1 MVIFFPTFGCVLK
14 ENVGKYSS
22 PMDPMCLGMV
32 PLYNSAKEPVNLQG
46 LYNSLHYLPCDFEDF
61 GVPNSS
67 SFSRKIHHPWH
78 QFVPRYHKVW
88 RFPSHCP
95 PFSLRQSYV
104 AYWARFLG
112 AYKNRLKVGLGEEI
126 FCEDDFPWIIFFP
139 RGSWKIENHMVFQRK
154 NQSFWLALPRE
165 WGNESPQYP
174 CIASFP
180 HSLPGTGIEDSP
192 RKINLYNMCADH

>member
-1 MVIFFPTFGCVLK
+1 MFSYIWLFFK

-95 PFSLRQSYV
+95 PLSLRQSYV
-104 AYWARFLG
+104 AYWARFWEPTRIVWKSVWG
-112 AYKNRLKVGLGEEI
+112 KRFFVKMI
-126 FCEDDFPWIIFFP
+126 FPGFFFSP